1 MAEKDS
7 KKTAVAEDESH
18 EGHTHD
24 HDHDHEHGHDH
35 EHEDDDEVKFVEDP
49 VFTVD
54 YKGDCAYEV
63 KVSVPPANKQKQA
76 DEMYD
81 ELRHEAEVPGFRR
94 GKVPRRI
101 VEKRFAKAVR
111 SEVDAKLVS
120 AAFRKLVKDED
131 LKPIRFPDIEGLEE
145 GKERKEDEALEFT
158 LKFEVAPKV
167 ELGKYRG
174 VKVERPVVTVAD
186 SDVDEALEEIRSR
199 YATFESLEKGKAAE
213 GDQVVI
219 DFNGLID
226 GEQFPGGSAEKY
238 PYILG
243 TKRFFPEFEKKLLG
257 SKAGDE
263 LTCKVTLPE
272 DTPNEDLRGKKAVF
286 TINVRELKRRNLP
299 ELNDDFAKQVGAES
313 VEALRE
319 RIVNQLREGST
330 QTSERIARSRAL
342 EAVVEASK
350 YEIPKILIEDVA
362 RSHYEEE
369 IRRLI
374 QMRVPVEQIESRM
387 EDIRKQ
393 ADESAIDEIKRT
405 VTLSEIG
412 SAEGI
417 EVTDADFESEATNI
431 ALQTGVDSDTV
442 SRYISEEADRRSMYE
457 SRIFRAKAMNVIMEH
472 AKVTDKEVPQDE
484 IEETEKA

>member
-1 MAEKDS
+1 MADKDS
-7 KKTAVAEDESH
+7 KKTAVAEEESH
-18 EGHTHD
+18 EGLDHEHD
-24 HDHDHEHGHDH
+24 HDHDREHD
-35 EHEDDDEVKFVEDP
+35 EEEVKFVEDP
-49 VFTVD
+49 IFTID

-63 KVSVPPANKQKQA
+63 KVSVPAANKQKQA

-120 AAFRKLVKDED
+120 AAFRKLIKDED
-131 LKPIRFPDIEGLEE
+131 FKPIRFPDIEGLEDD
-145 GKERKEDEALEFT
+145 KKRASDEALEFT

-174 VKVERPVVTVAD
+174 IKVERPVVSVD
-186 SDVDEALEEIRSR
+186 DKDVDEALDEMRGR
-199 YATFESLEKGKAAE
+199 YATFETLEKGKAAD

-226 GEQFPGGSAEKY
+226 GEQFPGGAAENY

-263 LTCKVTLPE
+263 LTCKVTLPK
-272 DTPNEDLRGKKAVF
+272 DSPNEDLRGKKATF
-286 TINVRELKRRNLP
+286 TINVKELKRRNLP
-299 ELNDDFAKQVGAES
+299 ELNDEFAKQVGAES
-313 VEALRE
+313 IDALRE
-319 RIVNQLREGST
+319 LVVSQLRENSS
-330 QTSERIARSRAL
+330 QTSERIARSNAL
-342 EAVVEASK
+342 DAVVKKSK
-350 YEIPKILIEDVA
+350 YEIPKLLIENVA

-369 IRRLI
+369 VRRLV
-374 QMRVPVEQIESRM
+374 QMRVPVDQIESRM
-387 EDIRKQ
+387 EEIRKG
-393 ADESAIDEIKRT
+393 AEESAIDEIKRT

-417 EVTDADFESEATNI
+417 EVTDEDFESEATTI
-431 ALQTGVDSDTV
+431 ALQTGMDSDTV
-442 SRYISEEADRRSMYE
+442 SQYISEEADRRSMYE
-457 SRIFRAKAMNVIMEH
+457 GRIFRAKAMNVIMEH
-472 AKVTDKEVPQDE
+472 ATIADKEVPRDE
-484 IEETEKA
+484 IEEADQA